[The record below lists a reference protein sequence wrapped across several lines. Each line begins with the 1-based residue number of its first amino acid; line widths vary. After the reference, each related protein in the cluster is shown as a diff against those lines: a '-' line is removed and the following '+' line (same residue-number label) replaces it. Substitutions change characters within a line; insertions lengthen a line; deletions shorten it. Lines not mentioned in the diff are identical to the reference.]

1 MDVWQCT
8 ISSLFYLPPF
18 RLNLSS
24 PSLDVEDELTDM
36 DEVLGPKNDDA
47 NSSSSGGSSPRS
59 SLSPEEITQYPV
71 EADYVVSS
79 ASVQANSD
87 HSSPADSP
95 VLDHKETQQ
104 ANGEEIK
111 ENGHDT
117 AVVDKEEQEE
127 EVHLKDK
134 EEKEEQEEEVHLKDK
149 EEKEEQEEEVH
160 SKAVTVP
167 ASQSPELVITV
178 TKDDSNAQQISS
190 SDDDSEGE
198 EAPPTWHHFH

>member
-117 AVVDKEEQEE
+117 AVVDKESARGRSSIDIYYHFQF
-127 EVHLKDK
+127 V
-134 EEKEEQEEEVHLKDK
+134 
-149 EEKEEQEEEVH
+149 
-160 SKAVTVP
+160 
-167 ASQSPELVITV
+167 
-178 TKDDSNAQQISS
+178 SN
-190 SDDDSEGE
+190 
-198 EAPPTWHHFH
+198 

>member
-87 HSSPADSP
+87 HSSPAGSR
-95 VLDHKETQQ
+95 QY
-104 ANGEEIK
+104 
-111 ENGHDT
+111 
-117 AVVDKEEQEE
+117 
-127 EVHLKDK
+127 
-134 EEKEEQEEEVHLKDK
+134 
-149 EEKEEQEEEVH
+149 
-160 SKAVTVP
+160 
-167 ASQSPELVITV
+167 
-178 TKDDSNAQQISS
+178 
-190 SDDDSEGE
+190 
-198 EAPPTWHHFH
+198 